1 VTRSCQGIQDL
12 VEPLLSA
19 VPDAPGTAV
28 AARRGADELVL
39 VRGTT
44 ARGGPHPIRPDTRFE
59 IGSLTK
65 TFTALLLA
73 EMVARGDVRY
83 DDPVDR
89 YLPVPGQGITL
100 QHLATHTSGL
110 PRLPPGLLR
119 AALRS
124 WYTNP
129 YRAYGPDRVL
139 AAMNRA
145 RRRPPG
151 ERVHYSNFAVGV
163 LGHALAAATDRPYE
177 DLLTERVLRPLEL
190 HDTDCRTA
198 PQATG
203 HWRTKPRPPWQI
215 PGLPA
220 AGALRSTALDLLR
233 LLTAYLT
240 PHAMPLAT
248 ALAETIRPRELASGV
263 THVALVWNL
272 RHRPDHDLI
281 FHSGGTRGFTAFTGF
296 SPQTRTALV
305 ALTNTSPTLRD
316 KLIQPAYE
324 ALSTLAATT
333 PPAGREQRD

>member
-1 VTRSCQGIQDL
+1 MRTSCQGVL
-12 VEPLLSA
+12 EPLLSA

-28 AARRGADELVL
+28 AARRGDEEVVL

-44 ARGGPHPIRPDTRFE
+44 TRGGSHPIRPDTRFE

-73 EMVARGDVRY
+73 EMAARGDVRY

-89 YLPVPGQGITL
+89 YLPVSGQGITL
-100 QHLATHTSGL
+100 EHLATHTSGL

-163 LGHALAAATDRPYE
+163 LGHALAAAADRPYG
-177 DLLTERVLRPLEL
+177 DLLAERVLRPLEL

-203 HWRTKPRPPWQI
+203 HWHGKPRPPWQI

-220 AGALRSTALDLLR
+220 AGALRSTAIDLLR
-233 LLTAYLT
+233 LLTGYLT
-240 PHAMPLAT
+240 PHVTSLET
-248 ALAETIRPRELASGV
+248 ALTETIRPRVPASG
-263 THVALVWNL
+263 TTRLALVWNL
-272 RHRPDHDLI
+272 RPRPGHDLI

-324 ALSTLAATT
+324 ALSTLAAT
-333 PPAGREQRD
+333 PPAVNCE